1 MQYYASLVTKIKCD
15 LFSPLIPML
24 LYTYYDISNILLVPV
39 IIFLD
44 CLIDTSTVKGKETIG
59 FCLFVCFF
67 SDNVI
72 DSTNEI

>member
-24 LYTYYDISNILLVPV
+24 LYTCYDISNILLVPV
-39 IIFLD
+39 INFWIASFD
-44 CLIDTSTVKGKETIG
+44 ISIVKGKETIG
-59 FCLFVCFF
+59 FFF

-72 DSTNEI
+72 DSTNEM